1 MFSLALL
8 VLAIQPLPTAKRVFF
23 RLLVI
28 TLISPRVGYNSCL
41 LNRNT
46 RQVKQDTAQ
55 QSLKQLSLGLGML
68 GLCLGFLAAYGV
80 LTGDENGRVNLL
92 LLLLLFAFVPVVG
105 LLLSILLMVKGGGKG
120 LAGWILDIPLWPRHL
135 ILALSRLG
143 LTHGRELWLFYQTQ
157 ILAVSF
163 SVGCLL
169 LYLLLLLG
177 SDITFVWRST
187 LLEPDDL
194 LPALK
199 AIGTPWRFWP
209 EAQASLALIEQTR
222 DFRLDSQGLS
232 QPAVGLW
239 WKYILATQLAYNLL
253 PRSLMLLVA
262 RQKYRAR
269 LQQSRLRSV
278 PDLQPQPG
286 AAAGD
291 KNSLAN
297 LTRSVTL
304 PYTLLDWADVS
315 PGCYEHIQQLLGDA
329 TGIHP
334 VGPLR
339 DQSATHSP
347 GDHSL
352 VVVVKSW
359 EPPLAELADR
369 LNDFDSNSDKLIL
382 PLDWSDT
389 GVHQPSLDHLD
400 EWRRFAATLAG
411 WQVLLL
417 EKST

>member
-1 MFSLALL
+1 
-8 VLAIQPLPTAKRVFF
+8 
-23 RLLVI
+23 
-28 TLISPRVGYNSCL
+28 
-41 LNRNT
+41 
-46 RQVKQDTAQ
+46 VKQDTDQPA
-55 QSLKQLSLGLGML
+55 LKQLSLGLGML

-120 LAGWILDIPLWPRHL
+120 LSGWILDIPLWPRHL

-143 LTHGRELWLFYQTQ
+143 LTQGRELWLFYQTQ

-194 LPALK
+194 LPALT

-239 WKYILATQLAYNLL
+239 WKYILATQFAYNLL

-269 LQQSRLRSV
+269 LQHGRLRSV

-291 KNSLAN
+291 ENSLAN

-304 PYTLLDWADVS
+304 PYTLLDWADLS
-315 PGCYEHIQQLLGDA
+315 PGYYEHIQQLLGDA

-339 DQSATHSP
+339 DQSAAQSS

-389 GVHQPSLDHLD
+389 GVRQPSLAHLD
-400 EWRRFAATLAG
+400 EWRRFAATLDG

>member
-1 MFSLALL
+1 M
-8 VLAIQPLPTAKRVFF
+8 AKRSFF
-23 RLLVI
+23 RLFAI
-28 TLISPRVGYNSCL
+28 TLISPRVGYNSRL
-41 LNRNT
+41 LKRNT
-46 RQVKQDTAQ
+46 QQVKQDTAQ
-55 QSLKQLSLGLGML
+55 QALKQLSLGLGML

-80 LTGDENGRVNLL
+80 LVGDVDGRVNLL
-92 LLLLLFAFVPVVG
+92 FLLLLFAFLPVTG
-105 LLLSILLMVKGGGKG
+105 LLLSIFLMVKGGGKG

-143 LTHGRELWLFYQTQ
+143 PTHGRELWLFYQTQ

-177 SDITFVWRST
+177 SDVTFVWRST
-187 LLEPDDL
+187 LLEPEDL
-194 LPALK
+194 LPVLK
-199 AIGTPWRFWP
+199 AIGTPWRFWT

-222 DFRLDSQGLS
+222 DFRLDSQGMS
-232 QPAVGLW
+232 QPVVGLW

-269 LQQSRLRSV
+269 LQQSRVRYARDS
-278 PDLQPQPG
+278 QPQLTS
-286 AAAGD
+286 AATD
-291 KNSLAN
+291 ENSLAN
-297 LTRSVTL
+297 LARSVTS

-315 PGCYEHIQQLLGDA
+315 SSCYERIQQLLGDA
-329 TGIHP
+329 AEIYP
-334 VGPLR
+334 IGPLR
-339 DQSATHSP
+339 HQAATHSP

-369 LNDFDSNSDKLIL
+369 LNDIDSNADKLVL

-389 GVHQPSLDHLD
+389 GVRQPSPAHLD
-400 EWRRFAATLAG
+400 EWRRFAATLDD
-411 WQVLLL
+411 WQVLQL
-417 EKST
+417 EMFK

>member
-1 MFSLALL
+1 
-8 VLAIQPLPTAKRVFF
+8 VKRDTDQPA
-23 RLLVI
+23 
-28 TLISPRVGYNSCL
+28 
-41 LNRNT
+41 
-46 RQVKQDTAQ
+46 
-55 QSLKQLSLGLGML
+55 LKQLSLGLGML
-68 GLCLGFLAAYGV
+68 GLCAGSLAAYGV
-80 LTGDENGRVNLL
+80 LSGDDDGRVNLL
-92 LLLLLFAFVPVVG
+92 LLLLLFAFVPVLG
-105 LLLSILLMVKGGGKG
+105 LLLSIFLMVKGGGKG

-157 ILAVSF
+157 IFAVSF
-163 SVGCLL
+163 SAGCLL

-199 AIGTPWRFWP
+199 AIGIPWRFWP

-222 DFRLDSQGLS
+222 DFRLDSQGLP

-269 LQQSRLRSV
+269 LQPGRRRSM
-278 PDLQPQPG
+278 PDWQPQAG

-291 KNSLAN
+291 EHALAN
-297 LTRSVTL
+297 LARSVTL

-315 PGCYEHIQQLLGDA
+315 PGCYEHIQRRLGDA
-329 TGIHP
+329 AGIHP
-334 VGPLR
+334 IGPLK
-339 DQSATHSP
+339 DQPGTHSP
-347 GDHSL
+347 MGHSL

-359 EPPLAELADR
+359 EPPLAELADC
-369 LNDFDSNSDKLIL
+369 LNDFDSTSDKLIL
-382 PLDWSDT
+382 PLDWSGT
-389 GVHQPSLDHLD
+389 GVRQPSPAHLD
-400 EWRRFAATLAG
+400 EWRRFAATLTG
-411 WQVLLL
+411 WQVLQL
-417 EKST
+417 ETST

>member
-1 MFSLALL
+1 M
-8 VLAIQPLPTAKRVFF
+8 AKPVSFQ
-23 RLLVI
+23 LSAI
-28 TLISPRVGYNSCL
+28 TLINPRVRYNGGL

-46 RQVKQDTAQ
+46 QRVKQDTAQ
-55 QSLKQLSLGLGML
+55 PALKQLSLGLGML

-80 LTGDENGRVNLL
+80 LNGDDDGRVNLL
-92 LLLLLFAFVPVVG
+92 FLLLLFAFLPVVG
-105 LLLSILLMVKGGGKG
+105 LLLSIFLMMKGGGKG

-194 LPALK
+194 LPALT
-199 AIGTPWRFWP
+199 AIGIPWRFWP

-222 DFRLDSQGLS
+222 DFRLDSQGMS
-232 QPAVGLW
+232 PPVVGLW

-269 LQQSRLRSV
+269 LQQGGLRYVRDS
-278 PDLQPQPG
+278 QPRSTG
-286 AAAGD
+286 LAGD
-291 KNSLAN
+291 VNSLGN

-304 PYTLLDWADVS
+304 PYTLLDWAEVS
-315 PGCYEHIQQLLGDA
+315 PSGYERIQQLLGDA
-329 TGIHP
+329 AGIHHI
-334 VGPLR
+334 GPLG
-339 DQSATHSP
+339 DQPATHSP

-369 LNDFDSNSDKLIL
+369 LNDLDSNADKLIL

-389 GVHQPSLDHLD
+389 GVRQPSPAHLD
-400 EWRRFAATLAG
+400 EWRRFAATLAD
-411 WQVLLL
+411 WQVLQL
-417 EKST
+417 EAST

>member
-1 MFSLALL
+1 MKQHTE
-8 VLAIQPLPTAKRVFF
+8 QPA
-23 RLLVI
+23 
-28 TLISPRVGYNSCL
+28 
-41 LNRNT
+41 
-46 RQVKQDTAQ
+46 
-55 QSLKQLSLGLGML
+55 LKQLSLGLGML

-80 LTGDENGRVNLL
+80 LTGDADGQVNLL

-135 ILALSRLG
+135 TLALSRLG

-194 LPALK
+194 LPALT
-199 AIGTPWRFWP
+199 AIGMPWFFWP

-269 LQQSRLRSV
+269 LQQGSPGSV
-278 PDLQPQPG
+278 PDWQPRPG
-286 AAAGD
+286 AAAVGE
-291 KNSLAN
+291 NSLAN
-297 LTRSVTL
+297 LARSVTS
-304 PYTLLDWADVS
+304 PYNLLDWAGVS
-315 PGCYEHIQQLLGDA
+315 PGCYEHIQQRLGDA
-329 TGIHP
+329 AGIHAI
-334 VGPLR
+334 GPLR
-339 DQSATHSP
+339 DQPATHSA
-347 GDHSL
+347 GDHSPVNHSL

-369 LNDFDSNSDKLIL
+369 LNDFDSSSDKLIL

-389 GVHQPSLDHLD
+389 DVRQPTFAHLD

-411 WQVLLL
+411 WQVLQL
-417 EKST
+417 ETSR

>member
-1 MFSLALL
+1 
-8 VLAIQPLPTAKRVFF
+8 
-23 RLLVI
+23 
-28 TLISPRVGYNSCL
+28 
-41 LNRNT
+41 
-46 RQVKQDTAQ
+46 
-55 QSLKQLSLGLGML
+55 ML

-80 LTGDENGRVNLL
+80 LTGDVDGRVNLL
-92 LLLLLFAFVPVVG
+92 FLLLLFAFLPVAG
-105 LLLSILLMVKGGGKG
+105 LLLSIFLMMKGGGKG

-143 LTHGRELWLFYQTQ
+143 PTRGRELWLFYQTQ
-157 ILAVSF
+157 ILAESF
-163 SVGCLL
+163 SAGCLL

-187 LLEPDDL
+187 LLEPEDL

-199 AIGTPWRFWP
+199 AIGIPWRFWT

-222 DFRLDSQGLS
+222 DFRLDSQGLP
-232 QPAVGLW
+232 QPVVGLW

-269 LQQSRLRSV
+269 LQQSRVRYAHDS
-278 PDLQPQPG
+278 QPRLTS
-286 AAAGD
+286 AAD
-291 KNSLAN
+291 DENSLAN
-297 LTRSVTL
+297 LARSVTP

-315 PGCYEHIQQLLGDA
+315 SSCYQRIQQLLGDA
-329 TGIHP
+329 AEIYP
-334 VGPLR
+334 IGPLR
-339 DQSATHSP
+339 HQGATHSP

-369 LNDFDSNSDKLIL
+369 LNDIDSNADKLVL

-389 GVHQPSLDHLD
+389 GVRQPTPAHLD
-400 EWRRFAATLAG
+400 EWRRFAATLG
-411 WQVLLL
+411 DWQVLQL
-417 EKST
+417 ETFT

>member
-1 MFSLALL
+1 M
-8 VLAIQPLPTAKRVFF
+8 
-23 RLLVI
+23 
-28 TLISPRVGYNSCL
+28 G
-41 LNRNT
+41 
-46 RQVKQDTAQ
+46 QDTDQPA
-55 QSLKQLSLGLGML
+55 LKQLSLGLGMF

-80 LTGDENGRVNLL
+80 LTGDADGRVNLL

-105 LLLSILLMVKGGGKG
+105 LLLSIFLMVKGGGKG

-135 ILALSRLG
+135 ILPLSRLG

-157 ILAVSF
+157 IVAVSF

-187 LLEPDDL
+187 LLEPNDL
-194 LPALK
+194 LPALT
-199 AIGTPWRFWP
+199 AIGIPWRFWS

-222 DFRLDSQGLS
+222 DFRLDSGGLS

-269 LQQSRLRSV
+269 LQQGSLRTV
-278 PDLQPQPG
+278 PGFQPQPG
-286 AAAGD
+286 GADGD
-291 KNSLAN
+291 EISLAN

-315 PGCYEHIQQLLGDA
+315 PGCYQHIQQSLGDA
-329 TGIHP
+329 SGIHP
-334 VGPLR
+334 IDPLR
-339 DQSATHSP
+339 HQAMTHSP
-347 GDHSL
+347 DDHSL

-359 EPPLAELADR
+359 EPPLAELADC

-382 PLDWSDT
+382 PLEWSDT
-389 GVHQPSLDHLD
+389 GVRQPSLAHLD
-400 EWRRFAATLAG
+400 EWRRFAATQAG
-411 WQVLLL
+411 WQVLQL
-417 EKST
+417 ETST

>member
-1 MFSLALL
+1 MIL
-8 VLAIQPLPTAKRVFF
+8 VPAFQPLSMVNRFTF
-23 RLLVI
+23 RLFAN
-28 TLISPRVGYNSCL
+28 TLISPPVGYNSRL
-41 LNRNT
+41 LNRST
-46 RQVKQDTAQ
+46 PQVKQDTAQ
-55 QSLKQLSLGLGML
+55 QALKQLSLGLGML

-80 LTGDENGRVNLL
+80 LAGDVDGRVNLL
-92 LLLLLFAFVPVVG
+92 LLLLLFAFLPVAG
-105 LLLSILLMVKGGGKG
+105 LLLSIFLMVKGGGKG

-143 LTHGRELWLFYQTQ
+143 PTLGRELWLFYQTQ

-187 LLEPDDL
+187 LLEPEDL

-199 AIGTPWRFWP
+199 AIGTPWRFWT

-222 DFRLDSQGLS
+222 DFRLDSQGIS
-232 QPAVGLW
+232 QPVVGLW
-239 WKYILATQLAYNLL
+239 WKYILATQLVYNLL

-269 LQQSRLRSV
+269 LQQSRVQYACDS
-278 PDLQPQPG
+278 QPQPTS
-286 AAAGD
+286 ATSNE
-291 KNSLAN
+291 NSLAN
-297 LTRSVTL
+297 LVRSVTS
-304 PYTLLDWADVS
+304 PYTLLDWADAS
-315 PGCYEHIQQLLGDA
+315 SSCYERIQQLLGDA
-329 TGIHP
+329 AEIYSI
-334 VGPLR
+334 GPLR
-339 DQSATHSP
+339 HQAATHSP

-369 LNDFDSNSDKLIL
+369 LNDIDSNAEKLVL

-389 GVHQPSLDHLD
+389 GVRQPSPAHLD
-400 EWRRFAATLAG
+400 EWRRFAATLDD
-411 WQVLLL
+411 WQVLQL
-417 EKST
+417 ETFT

>member
-1 MFSLALL
+1 MAKDFS
-8 VLAIQPLPTAKRVFF
+8 F
-23 RLLVI
+23 RLFAI
-28 TLISPRVGYNSCL
+28 TLISPRAGYNSRL

-46 RQVKQDTAQ
+46 QQVKQDTAQ
-55 QSLKQLSLGLGML
+55 QALKQLSLGLGLL

-80 LTGDENGRVNLL
+80 LAGDVDGRVNLL
-92 LLLLLFAFVPVVG
+92 FLLVLFAFLPVAG
-105 LLLSILLMVKGGGKG
+105 LLLSIFLMVKGGGKG

-135 ILALSRLG
+135 VLALSRLG

-187 LLEPDDL
+187 LLEPEDL
-194 LPALK
+194 LPVLK
-199 AIGTPWRFWP
+199 AIGTPWRFWT

-222 DFRLDSQGLS
+222 DFRLDSQGMS
-232 QPAVGLW
+232 QPVVGLW

-253 PRSLMLLVA
+253 PRSLMLVVA
-262 RQKYRAR
+262 RQKYRTR
-269 LQQSRLRSV
+269 LQRSRVRYGCDS
-278 PDLQPQPG
+278 QPQLTS
-286 AAAGD
+286 AVAD
-291 KNSLAN
+291 ENSLAN
-297 LTRSVTL
+297 LARSVTS

-315 PGCYEHIQQLLGDA
+315 SSCYERIQQLLGDA
-329 TGIHP
+329 AEIYP
-334 VGPLR
+334 IGPL
-339 DQSATHSP
+339 QHQGATHSP

-369 LNDFDSNSDKLIL
+369 LNDIDSNADKLIL

-389 GVHQPSLDHLD
+389 GVRQPSPAHLD
-400 EWRRFAATLAG
+400 EWRRFAATLDD
-411 WQVLLL
+411 WQVLQL
-417 EKST
+417 ETFT